1 MFDSVIVIVFEAL
14 LIVLFVKVSVVALPT
29 KVSLDVGNVKVPVL
43 EIVEI
48 TGDVNVLFVNVCE
61 PVNVATVLSISK
73 VISLVPTVD
82 VIPVPPETIKVSPK
96 EIESSVEL
104 SSLIVI
110 VEFANL
116 AFVTL
121 PSVILA
127 VVTASVAN

>member
-1 MFDSVIVIVFEAL
+1 MSASTTVILLEAV
-14 LIVLFVKVSVVALPT
+14 LIVLFVSVSVVSLPT
-29 KVSLDVGNVKVPVL
+29 KVSVDVGNVIVPVL
-43 EIVEI
+43 LIVEI

-61 PVNVATVLSISK
+61 PVNVATVLSISN

-121 PSVILA
+121 PSVILS